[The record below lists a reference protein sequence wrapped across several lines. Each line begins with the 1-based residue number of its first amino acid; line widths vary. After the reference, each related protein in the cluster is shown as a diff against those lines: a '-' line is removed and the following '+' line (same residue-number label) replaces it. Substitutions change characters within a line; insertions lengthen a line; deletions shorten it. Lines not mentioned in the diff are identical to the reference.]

1 MPDRS
6 PTAARLLLPLL
17 GLDLAAVLLVVQVH
31 GYALGSTAVELLLLV
46 VLGAAV
52 LLSIVRDVLELRA
65 GLRLWPVM
73 RRQLVDWLLLALC
86 ATLPSL
92 GVHGTAVQVAV
103 LLRQV
108 VHALRLIGR
117 TRYGAAAIDA
127 LSRKPAQLMLLTFA
141 LAIGLGALFL
151 TFPLATRDGHGASF
165 VDALFTATS
174 ATCVTGL
181 AVQDTGLYFT
191 RFGQIVILALIQ
203 VGGLGIMTLS
213 GSAAILLG
221 RRLGVRSRSLLAES
235 MELGDVNALRQL
247 MVTIV
252 KATILIELGGALLL
266 FLRFLPG
273 RPAEAA
279 AYLAVFHAVSAFCNA
294 GFSTFSD
301 SLMSYRGDLAVN
313 AVIGALIVLGGLGFT
328 VLRGLASREASGRRA
343 ALGLWARSSVHL
355 KLVLPATALLLV
367 VGAVGFYFLEHG
379 STLRGLPLGE
389 KLLGAGFQS
398 VTARTAGFNT
408 VDIGLLGGPGVMLL
422 VILMFI
428 GGAPGSTAGGIKVT
442 TASVLLLSVR
452 AMLGGRHEVEI
463 FDRTIPKEVVYKAT
477 AITVIS
483 FLLVVV
489 VFSFL
494 LWSESGRFEVLLFE
508 TVSAFGTVGLS
519 MNYTPSL
526 SVPGRLLIAG
536 LMYAGRTGPLT
547 IALAIGEESA
557 SAQVRLPSEN
567 VLVG

>member
-17 GLDLAAVLLVVQVH
+17 GFDLAAVILVIQVH
-31 GYALGSTAVELLLLV
+31 GYAIGSTIVELLLLAI
-46 VLGAAV
+46 LGAAV
-52 LLSIVRDVLELRA
+52 LLSIVRDVIELRA
-65 GLRLWPVM
+65 GLRLWPGV

-86 ATLPSL
+86 AALPSL
-92 GVHGTAVQVAV
+92 GVHGTVLQVAV

-108 VHALRLIGR
+108 VHALRLVGR

-141 LAIGLGALFL
+141 ATIGLGTLFL

-181 AVQDTGLYFT
+181 AVQDTAVYFT
-191 RFGQIVILALIQ
+191 RYGQLVILSLIQ

-235 MELGDVNALRQL
+235 MELGDVDALRQL

-252 KATILIELGGALLL
+252 KSTILIELGGALLL

-273 RPAEAA
+273 RPAGTA
-279 AYLAVFHAVSAFCNA
+279 AYVAVFHAISAFCNA

-301 SLMSYRGDLAVN
+301 SLMSYRGDLVVN
-313 AVIGALIVLGGLGFT
+313 LVIGALIVLGGLGFT
-328 VLRGLASREASGRRA
+328 VLRGLASRASSGRRA
-343 ALGLWARSSVHL
+343 KLGLWARSSVHV

-367 VGAVGFYFLEHG
+367 FGAVGFYFLEYG

-422 VILMFI
+422 VILMFV
-428 GGAPGSTAGGIKVT
+428 GAAPGSTAGGIKVT
-442 TASVLLLSVR
+442 TAAVLLLSVR

-483 FLLVVV
+483 FLLVVL

-508 TVSAFGTVGLS
+508 TVSAFATVGLS
-519 MNYTPSL
+519 MNYSPSL
-526 SVPGRLLIAG
+526 SVPGKLAISG

-557 SAQVRLPSEN
+557 SAPVRLPSEN